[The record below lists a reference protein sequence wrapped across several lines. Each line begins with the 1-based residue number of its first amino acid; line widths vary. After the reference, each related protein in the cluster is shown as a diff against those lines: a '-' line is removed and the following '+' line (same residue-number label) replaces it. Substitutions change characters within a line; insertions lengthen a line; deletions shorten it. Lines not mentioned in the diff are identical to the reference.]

1 MTLLFLQ
8 HGNYA
13 EAWHRFR
20 KGGAESYRDQHRSVT
35 RVEVLSEFQPVIVL
49 SCGDGQHDEQLTAN
63 LRSIRISNTDSLHRR
78 RMASLVERLS
88 PSLAVCC
95 SPKTSWHLAL
105 ARSDVPTLPLYA
117 DYISTGTFRE
127 RIRARALSGALQA
140 SQCQV
145 VANHSLQ
152 ASKSLWALRYL
163 DDEIIPWEFRRLT
176 SSEPPKAEPDRE
188 RSPRLLFAGAVQV
201 TKGVGDCIDACH
213 RLKSRGIHVEVLIA
227 GTGAVDMFRNMA
239 DSAGVG
245 SQVRFLGCIPLDQ
258 VGTLM
263 RSSDIV
269 VVPSRHEYAEGLPNV
284 VYEALASRTPLVCS
298 DHPAFAPRVPHRIS
312 AMHFAAGDADSLA
325 DAIAELLS
333 TPDLYKALSERSAST
348 LDSLYVGIERLQL
361 IEMFVSDPRLDSN
374 WHRQVPTLKTICDS
388 GAKVNV

>member
-1 MTLLFLQ
+1 
-8 HGNYA
+8 
-13 EAWHRFR
+13 
-20 KGGAESYRDQHRSVT
+20 
-35 RVEVLSEFQPVIVL
+35 
-49 SCGDGQHDEQLTAN
+49 
-63 LRSIRISNTDSLHRR
+63 
-78 RMASLVERLS
+78 
-88 PSLAVCC
+88 
-95 SPKTSWHLAL
+95 
-105 ARSDVPTLPLYA
+105 
-117 DYISTGTFRE
+117 
-127 RIRARALSGALQA
+127 
-140 SQCQV
+140 
-145 VANHSLQ
+145 
-152 ASKSLWALRYL
+152 
-163 DDEIIPWEFRRLT
+163 
-176 SSEPPKAEPDRE
+176 
-188 RSPRLLFAGAVQV
+188 
-201 TKGVGDCIDACH
+201 
-213 RLKSRGIHVEVLIA
+213 
-227 GTGAVDMFRNMA
+227 
-239 DSAGVG
+239 
-245 SQVRFLGCIPLDQ
+245 
-258 VGTLM
+258 M